1 MKKMQSG
8 DGPKINTTFEIPSG
22 DTEYSGAY
30 SNSNTPVYL
39 DGAGKFSLADK
50 LTWDGT
56 TLSVTGK
63 VVITSGTTYDA
74 IATAQSTANTANTTA
89 TNAQNQLTA
98 IGSQSGSWVNRVLY
112 IGTRPSGTDNPGWE
126 IYFKGVKLTESN
138 TSPVNNNTWYKIK
151 VYITPSNL
159 KIWLNSTVIFDGALP
174 SAITNPRGAIRV
186 GAYDISRYDNIS
198 YTPYQELSY
207 LWSTSS
213 TNQNIPVTP
222 NVTSTYQLKVTDQT
236 TTCNTSVDIRVLKIN
251 ILNNDASIC
260 NNTTQDLYIDST
272 FSKYSSWQTK
282 KSGIEFY
289 NIKKDL
295 NGNLYALPSLNN
307 QKIFKSIDR
316 GETWNQMSGFPNVGG
331 KNFMALGVD
340 QNNVIYA
347 STNDNGIYKSMD
359 EGVSW
364 QQVKDFTEAKEQDEI
379 YSNWFSCLIT
389 TNGRIILGSREFWD
403 WEDDEL
409 TKI

>member
-1 MKKMQSG
+1 M
-8 DGPKINTTFEIPSG
+8 D
-22 DTEYSGAY
+22 AY
-30 SNSNTPVYL
+30 SASGV
-39 DGAGKFSLADK
+39 AD
-50 LTWDGT
+50 
-56 TLSVTGK
+56 
-63 VVITSGTTYDA
+63 
-74 IATAQSTANTANTTA
+74 QSFG
-89 TNAQNQLTA
+89 
-98 IGSQSGSWVNRVLY
+98 IMEQSGSWVNRVLY

-213 TNQNIPVTP
+213 TNQNISVTP
-222 NVTSTYQLKVTDQT
+222 NVTTTYQLKVTDQT

-272 FSKYSSWQTK
+272 FSKYSSWQTQK
-282 KSGIEFY
+282 PGIEFY

-364 QQVKDFTEAKEQDEI
+364 QQVKDFGGGCGPMDI
-379 YSNWFSCLIT
+379 LFGSNYSVVTVKGYNRGIWSSSGDLINWQQKVI
-389 TNGRIILGSREFWD
+389 N
-403 WEDDEL
+403 
-409 TKI
+409 